1 MRVVKSS
8 MTEMLKEKYISEGNP
23 KPIKINMWDSLT
35 KEDEQDVKIEWEAI
49 ANIFDIFDEVGAY
62 EDGIF
67 NKYPTDIIIAK
78 IFKKDRFLFKMF
90 DT

>member
-1 MRVVKSS
+1 MEENESA
-8 MTEMLKEKYISEGNP
+8 MLLGKIGNALDDDQLAY
-23 KPIKINMWDSLT
+23 W
-35 KEDEQDVKIEWEAI
+35 DVKIEWEAI